1 MGTNNE
7 RDVEDPDV
15 QTVALEGEDGEEV
28 VLAQQNV
35 GAGRSMGQG
44 EFPDPDTPPK
54 DPAAVAEEQERLD
67 RSTDVPPRT

>member
-15 QTVALEGEDGEEV
+15 RTVELEGEDGEEV
-28 VLAQQNV
+28 VLEQQNV
-35 GAGRSMGQG
+35 GHDNVVGQG

-54 DPAAVAEEQERLD
+54 DPAVAADEQDQVDEDVAERD
-67 RSTDVPPRT
+67 R

>member
-15 QTVALEGEDGEEV
+15 RTVELEGEDGEAV

-35 GAGRSMGQG
+35 GRERSVGQG

-54 DPAAVAEEQERLD
+54 GPSEAADEQAALDEEAEAGR
-67 RSTDVPPRT
+67 

>member
-15 QTVALEGEDGEEV
+15 RTVELEGEDGEKI
-28 VLAQQNV
+28 VLCQQNQSPE
-35 GAGRSMGQG
+35 RSMGQG

-54 DPAAVAEEQERLD
+54 SASQAAEEQEELD
-67 RSTDVPPRT
+67 RTTAAPRR

>member
-15 QTVALEGEDGEEV
+15 HTVELEGEDGEAV
-28 VLAQQNV
+28 VLSQQNV
-35 GAGRSMGQG
+35 GHERSVGQG

-54 DPAAVAEEQERLD
+54 SPSAAAAEQEALD
-67 RSTDVPPRT
+67 EEAEAPRR

>member
-15 QTVALEGEDGEEV
+15 HTVELDGEDGEKI
-28 VLAQQNV
+28 VLGQQNMSPE
-35 GAGRSMGQG
+35 RSIGQG

-54 DPAAVAEEQERLD
+54 SATQAAEEQDELD
-67 RSTDVPPRT
+67 RTTEAPRP